1 MTGSALSEWSHQDF
15 QSKLMDWFDINARV
29 LPWRESK
36 DPYQIWL
43 SEIILQ
49 QTRIDQGLPYFHLF
63 LERFPSVDDLASA
76 SIDDILRAWEGLGYY
91 SRARNLHKAAKQIL
105 SQHGGKLP
113 RTYLE
118 WLTLPGV
125 GPYTAAAVSSI
136 AFGEKEAVLDGNV
149 ARVLSRVFAFEG
161 IAQSSSGRKHLHSL
175 ASDLLNRTDPGRHN
189 EAMMELGALVCKARN
204 PSCGVCPVANN
215 CQARL
220 LGQVHEFPRKR
231 PPKSVPHFDISVAII
246 RDDQNRILIQRRP
259 EDAMLGGLWEF
270 PGGKNEKTE
279 SFEET
284 CIREVREELAIEVE
298 TIRPI
303 VSIKH
308 AYSHFRITLHAFECR
323 RTSDAEPT
331 TNLPLAWVLHEELAN
346 YAFPRANRKL
356 LEIMSD
362 EEARQDGTL
371 SQDED

>member
-1 MTGSALSEWSHQDF
+1 VTGSAPSELSHQDF
-15 QSKLMDWFDINARV
+15 QSNLMAWFDTNARA
-29 LPWRESK
+29 LPWRDSK

-43 SEIILQ
+43 SEVILQ
-49 QTRIDQGLPYFHLF
+49 QTRVDQGLPYFHVF
-63 LERFPSVDDLASA
+63 LDRFPSVGHLASA
-76 SIDDILRAWEGLGYY
+76 SIDDILLAWEGLGYY

-105 SQHGGKLP
+105 SEHGGKLP
-113 RTYLE
+113 RTYRE

-149 ARVLSRVFAFEG
+149 MRVLSRVFAFEG

-175 ASDLLNRTDPGRHN
+175 ASDILNRDNPGRHN
-189 EAMMELGALVCKARN
+189 EAMMELGALVCKPRN
-204 PSCGVCPVANN
+204 PSCGDCPVEKN
-215 CQARL
+215 CQARI
-220 LGQVHEFPRKR
+220 LGRVHEFPQKR
-231 PPKSVPHFDISVAII
+231 PSKSVPHFDISVAII
-246 RDDQNRILIQRRP
+246 RDDKNRILIQRRP

-284 CIREVREELAIEVE
+284 CIREVREELAIDVE
-298 TIRPI
+298 AIRPI
-303 VSIKH
+303 VSVKH

-323 RTSDAEPT
+323 QISNAEPT
-331 TNLPLAWVLHEELAN
+331 TDLPLAWVLREELSN

-362 EEARQDGTL
+362 EEASENGTL

>member
-1 MTGSALSEWSHQDF
+1 
-15 QSKLMDWFDINARV
+15 MDWFDTNARV
-29 LPWRESK
+29 LPWRAAK

-43 SEIILQ
+43 SEVILQ
-49 QTRIDQGLPYFHLF
+49 QTRVDQGLPYFHVF
-63 LERFPSVDDLASA
+63 LDRFPSVGDLASA
-76 SIDDILRAWEGLGYY
+76 NIDDILRAWEGLGYY

-105 SQHGGKLP
+105 SEHGGKLP

-125 GPYTAAAVSSI
+125 GPYTAAAISSI

-149 ARVLSRVFAFEG
+149 ARVLSRVFAFKG

-175 ASDLLNRTDPGRHN
+175 ASDLLNLNSPGRHN
-189 EAMMELGALVCKARN
+189 EAMMELGALVCKPRN
-204 PSCGVCPVANN
+204 PSCGVCPVSNN
-215 CQARL
+215 CQAHS
-220 LGQVHEFPRKR
+220 LGRVHEFPRKR

-246 RDDQNRILIQRRP
+246 RDDQNQILIQQRP

-298 TIRPI
+298 AIRPI
-303 VSIKH
+303 ASVKH

-323 RTSDAEPT
+323 QISNAQPT
-331 TNLPLAWVLHEELAN
+331 TDLPLAWVLREELAN

-362 EEARQDGTL
+362 GESSEDGTL